1 MGILKNGRNLLDHG
15 TLKLGVSQKDLM
27 NRADKLDD
35 FGMLSVIPCI
45 SDTSWMFT
53 GSVLVKD
60 TIMLPVPKGKALERF
75 SFRKF

>member
-15 TLKLGVSQKDLM
+15 TLKLGLSQKDFM
-27 NRADKLDD
+27 NLADWLDD
-35 FGMLSVIPCI
+35 FGMLIPCI
-45 SDTSWMFT
+45 SDTSWIST

-60 TIMLPVPKGKALERF
+60 TIMLPVSKGKAVERF